1 MAINEHP
8 PPREEL
14 STTEDEDNGAVE
26 YHNELPTTD
35 DGEITRAAK
44 KQAISAK
51 LPTASVAPP
60 LGPPLPHTSS
70 TPVKIT
76 PSTSPSDIIVGEKDK
91 ARLVGKILQGQQSGR
106 LKMLADHQFQM
117 EGCDHPTA
125 KLSRSA
131 GSASLAR
138 ARKTPATITRDFGQL
153 VRDGPSN
160 TQALTNYKSPNLRSD
175 HRTRK
180 TNPTPTDR
188 LQPSLVLTCLGMRNH
203 SERQMVIRDLGLII
217 VWLDSQDS
225 DLMVESAIGIRALPT
240 ISQLAF
246 PRSPMLQKT
255 FDTLFSEEAEAMDLL
270 QQVLSHRYLEARR
283 PPKSRGEYD
292 LQLLFNMSDYDF

>member
-14 STTEDEDNGAVE
+14 STTEDEDDGAVE
-26 YHNELPTTD
+26 YHDELLRTD

-91 ARLVGKILQGQQSGR
+91 ARLVGKILQGQQSG
-106 LKMLADHQFQM
+106 
-117 EGCDHPTA
+117 
-125 KLSRSA
+125 
-131 GSASLAR
+131 
-138 ARKTPATITRDFGQL
+138 
-153 VRDGPSN
+153 V
-160 TQALTNYKSPNLRSD
+160 
-175 HRTRK
+175 
-180 TNPTPTDR
+180 
-188 LQPSLVLTCLGMRNH
+188 MRNH

-283 PPKSRGEYD
+283 LPKSRGEYD

>member
-14 STTEDEDNGAVE
+14 STTEDEDDGAVE
-26 YHNELPTTD
+26 YHDELLRTD

-60 LGPPLPHTSS
+60 LGPPLPHTLS

-76 PSTSPSDIIVGEKDK
+76 PSTSPSDIIVGKKDK

-106 LKMLADHQFQM
+106 LKMSADHQFQM
-117 EGCDHPTA
+117 EGRDHPTA

-138 ARKTPATITRDFGQL
+138 ARKTPATITRSINQSTWPPRTHTRTGILGRQPIHASRSWWHCRSAHTCYHNGLNDERSRRRRARLGGRIKRIGGQIYWRGCCYL
-153 VRDGPSN
+153 FQEKTTSPSCSFPDIN
-160 TQALTNYKSPNLRSD
+160 GFLSPS
-175 HRTRK
+175 
-180 TNPTPTDR
+180 
-188 LQPSLVLTCLGMRNH
+188 
-203 SERQMVIRDLGLII
+203 
-217 VWLDSQDS
+217 
-225 DLMVESAIGIRALPT
+225 
-240 ISQLAF
+240 
-246 PRSPMLQKT
+246 
-255 FDTLFSEEAEAMDLL
+255 
-270 QQVLSHRYLEARR
+270 
-283 PPKSRGEYD
+283 
-292 LQLLFNMSDYDF
+292 